1 MPHAARAALTF
12 AAALL
17 GYGLMLSQ
25 VSHVRSSVKSTTV
38 VAPSR
43 TTTLSRSWRSNPATL
58 TLSRWMPTG
67 TWVSGYM
74 PPTRTL
80 AIGARNDQ

>member
-1 MPHAARAALTF
+1 MPPSARAALTF
-12 AAALL
+12 PAALL
-17 GYGLMLSQ
+17 G
-25 VSHVRSSVKSTTV
+25 STTV